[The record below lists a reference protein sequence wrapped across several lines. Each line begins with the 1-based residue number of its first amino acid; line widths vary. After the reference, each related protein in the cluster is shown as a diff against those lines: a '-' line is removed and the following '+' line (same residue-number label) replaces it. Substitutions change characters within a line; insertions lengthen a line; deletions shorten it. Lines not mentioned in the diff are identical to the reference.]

1 MAELR
6 EAVVCAPLRTP
17 VGRMGGAL
25 ATVPALELATT
36 VLTALLERT
45 GLDPAAIDGVIAAQG
60 YPTMEA
66 PAIGRVAALDAGF
79 PVETTGYQLDR
90 RCGSG
95 LQAVLNAAMEVQTG
109 ISEAVVALGV
119 ESMSNAP
126 LYTVEGRRGVTGAGL
141 LLHDALA
148 RGRETVGGRRF
159 PTPDGNVG
167 SAELLRADYGISR
180 EAQDAFALRSHQRAV
195 AAQESGAFDAELV
208 PVEVVG
214 RRGSVVVDRDEHPR
228 ADTTLEALAGLRPIL
243 GRTDPDATVTA
254 GNSSG
259 QNDAAAA
266 CIVTTPQRAAELGLT
281 PMLRLVSWAVA
292 GNDPLRFGVAP
303 VPAANLAL
311 QRAGIRFADLDLIEL
326 NEAFAVQVLA
336 CLADWGLDAEDPRL
350 NPRGSGISIG
360 HPIGATGIRMLA
372 TLAHELTALDG
383 DLALETMC
391 IGGGQAL
398 AAVFARA

>member
-6 EAVVCAPLRTP
+6 EVVVCAPLRTP

-45 GLDPAAIDGVIAAQG
+45 GVDPAAIDGVIAAQG

-109 ISEAVVALGV
+109 VSEAVAALGV

-126 LYTVEGRRGVTGAGL
+126 LYTVEGRRGVTGVGL

-208 PVEVVG
+208 PVEVTG

-243 GRTDPDATVTA
+243 ARADPDATVTA
-254 GNSSG
+254 RNSSG

-281 PMLRLVSWAVA
+281 PMLRLLSWAVA

-311 QRAGIRFADLDLIEL
+311 ERAGIRFADLDLIEL

-372 TLAHELTALDG
+372 TLAHELPALDG

-398 AAVFARA
+398 AAVFARV

>member
-6 EAVVCAPLRTP
+6 DVVVCAPLRTP

-25 ATVPALELATT
+25 APVPALALATT
-36 VLTALLERT
+36 VLGALLERT
-45 GLDPAAIDGVIAAQG
+45 GIDPAAVDEVIAAQG

-79 PVETTGYQLDR
+79 PVTTTGYQLDR

-109 ISEAVVALGV
+109 VADAVVAVGV

-126 LYTVEGRRGVTGAGL
+126 LYTVEGRRGFGGAGL
-141 LLHDALA
+141 MLHDALA

-180 EAQDAFALRSHQRAV
+180 EAQDVFALQSHRRAV

-208 PVEVVG
+208 PVSVPG
-214 RRGSVVVDRDEHPR
+214 RRGDVIVDRDEHPR
-228 ADTTLEALAGLRPIL
+228 ADTTLEALGSLRAIL
-243 GRTDPDATVTA
+243 GRRDPDATVTA

-266 CIVTTPQRAAELGLT
+266 CVVTTPARAAELGLV
-281 PMLRLVSWAVA
+281 PVLRLVSWAVA

-303 VPAANLAL
+303 VPAANVALA
-311 QRAGIRFADLDLIEL
+311 RAGIRFDDLDVIEL

-372 TLAHELTALDG
+372 TLAHELPALDG
-383 DLALETMC
+383 SLALETMC

-398 AAVFARA
+398 AAVFERV